1 MLVGFGEIFNSEQG
15 CIEDID
21 DKVAQME
28 KKIKLVLFHFSW
40 KKTENQPRQRTE
52 GGFTVTFVNINIY
65 GVPTMCIELLEDEQG
80 ITLVLKDTVM
90 SI

>member
-1 MLVGFGEIFNSEQG
+1 M
-15 CIEDID
+15 
-21 DKVAQME
+21 
-28 KKIKLVLFHFSW
+28 
-40 KKTENQPRQRTE
+40 
-52 GGFTVTFVNINIY
+52 TFVNINIY